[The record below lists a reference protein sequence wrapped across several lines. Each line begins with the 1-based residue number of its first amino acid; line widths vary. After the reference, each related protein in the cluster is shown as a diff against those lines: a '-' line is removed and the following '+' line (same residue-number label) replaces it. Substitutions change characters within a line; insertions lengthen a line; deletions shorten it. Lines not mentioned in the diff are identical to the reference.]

1 MLKQKQKTMINNN
14 HLLRL
19 QAHSIEITD
28 AILEAKQANDN
39 LIELLSE
46 AEENQDKAA
55 IRLAKLHVI
64 LYSDIAKKHAEYIVD
79 VVKFNKDALP
89 TDCRYA
95 KADNTCVLDIYC
107 ECAY

>member
-1 MLKQKQKTMINNN
+1 MINNN
-14 HLLRL
+14 HLLNL
-19 QAHSIEITD
+19 QAYSNKITD
-28 AILEAKQANDN
+28 AIQEAKQANDN

-46 AEENQDKAA
+46 AEDNQDKAA

-79 VVKFNKDALP
+79 IVKYSLDELP

-95 KADNTCVLDIYC
+95 KADNICVLDIDC
-107 ECAY
+107 ECA

>member
-1 MLKQKQKTMINNN
+1 MIDNN

-19 QAHSIEITD
+19 QAYSIEITD

-79 VVKFNKDALP
+79 VVKYSLDKLP

-95 KADNTCVLDIYC
+95 KADNTCVLDIDC
-107 ECAY
+107 ECV

>member
-1 MLKQKQKTMINNN
+1 MIDNNN
-14 HLLRL
+14 LLSL
-19 QAHSIEITD
+19 QAYSNEIAD
-28 AILEAKQANDN
+28 AIHEAKQANDK

-46 AEENQDKAA
+46 AEDNQDKAA

-79 VVKFNKDALP
+79 IVKYSLDKLP

-95 KADNTCVLDIYC
+95 KADNTCVMDIDC
-107 ECAY
+107 ECV

>member
-1 MLKQKQKTMINNN
+1 MIDNNN
-14 HLLRL
+14 LLSL
-19 QAHSIEITD
+19 QAYSNEITD
-28 AILEAKQANDN
+28 AIYEAKQANDN

-46 AEENQDKAA
+46 AEDNQDKAA

-79 VVKFNKDALP
+79 LVKYSLDKLP

-95 KADNTCVLDIYC
+95 KADNTCVLDIDC
-107 ECAY
+107 ECV